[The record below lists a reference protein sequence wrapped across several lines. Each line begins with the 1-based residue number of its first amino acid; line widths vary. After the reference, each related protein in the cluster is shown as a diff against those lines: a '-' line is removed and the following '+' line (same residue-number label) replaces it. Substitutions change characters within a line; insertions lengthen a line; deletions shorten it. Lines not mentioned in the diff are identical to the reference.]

1 MNDITLMDILYTG
14 GMLFLIFYGSIILTK
29 IFAKEDESEE
39 KKEEE
44 SSEDQGE
51 KRG

>member
-29 IFAKEDESEE
+29 IFAKD
-39 KKEEE
+39 
-44 SSEDQGE
+44 DGE
-51 KRG
+51 KIEEDDTSENRSEK